1 MIAKNYK
8 TNKIYLNVEEKK
20 LAILFGSWA
29 GIVLEGLLLM
39 GPDNAYWSLWCQ
51 VGRVA
56 SVDDVGSTT
65 RIMAAKTRAISSTL
79 RATHGSPMLV
89 YRNTP
94 LGSTMHV
101 AKQEG
106 VNLSKK

>member
-39 GPDNAYWSLWCQ
+39 GPDNAY
-51 VGRVA
+51 
-56 SVDDVGSTT
+56 
-65 RIMAAKTRAISSTL
+65 
-79 RATHGSPMLV
+79 
-89 YRNTP
+89 
-94 LGSTMHV
+94 
-101 AKQEG
+101 
-106 VNLSKK
+106 